1 MSGDGRSKASFKER
15 WGDHLRLLRHAARLV
30 AGRRFWIAPLIPL
43 AWPILQVAFAAMGM
57 WQGGFSSGDAQGRLI
72 GLPLTM
78 LGIGLG
84 VRIIAGEIDRRTLEI
99 AYTVPGGTHRVW
111 LAKLAASVL
120 ILLVAELP
128 LALVTWAF
136 FVSFP
141 LGALYG
147 ALQAAVF
154 YMVLSMAFSALTK
167 SEAAGALITFV
178 VLMLNGFVTGF
189 GQFQPRISP
198 FWNPEALVSNFEPEQ
213 IMAWTVQNRIGFVL
227 IIVAVTALAFGRAEQ
242 RERVL
247 SG

>member
-1 MSGDGRSKASFKER
+1 MSGWRLGRWSDR
-15 WGDHLRLLRHAARLV
+15 LRLVRHAATLV

-43 AWPILQVAFAAMGM
+43 AWPALQVAFAAMGF
-57 WQGGFSSGDAQGRLI
+57 WQGGLSVNDAQGRLI

-111 LAKLAASVL
+111 LAKLAATVL

-128 LALVTWAF
+128 LALVTWIF
-136 FVSFP
+136 FTEFP
-141 LGALYG
+141 PAALYG
-147 ALQAAVF
+147 AMQAAVF
-154 YMVLSMAFSALTK
+154 YTVLSMAFAALAK

-178 VLMLNGFVTGF
+178 VLMLNGFIAGF
-189 GQFQPRISP
+189 GQNQIRISP
-198 FWNPEALVSNFEPEQ
+198 FWNPEALGANNDPAQ
-213 IMAWTVQNRIGFVL
+213 IMAWTVQNRIGFLLV
-227 IIVAVTALAFGRAEQ
+227 IAMVIALAFGRAEQ